1 MKQVHLLAALLCLMT
16 AATTQAKDNTA
27 KSTGGSLNYHIHL
40 KVADAKDSMVYLVH
54 YYGKGG
60 NKIYI
65 SDSAMFKNGVA
76 DFRNTDSPFVGG
88 SYMILLANKTANFEF
103 LLNKGDDISI
113 TATQSKLPEGIKF
126 ANSPENEHFQD
137 YQRHARVFGETQQEL
152 VKELETAKIKTD
164 TESIRKRGGESAKAF
179 ADYRKKMEATYPGT
193 LLANILRALEKPEVP
208 EGQHFLDD
216 GKTIDSTFAYKYYKS
231 HYWDGFDFQDDR
243 LIYTPLYDGLLD
255 EYFSKMVI
263 PTTDSVIRE
272 ADVIL
277 KKAKGSKD
285 VFHYSLWWL
294 TRYVEESKVMGL
306 SDAFVYFVEN
316 YYMKGD
322 AFWLTNDELQK
333 YIDRAKKMAP
343 NVIGNVAPEL
353 KLPNVATNKTEVMR
367 DIVAPYTVIV
377 FYSPNCGHCKHELP
391 LLDSV
396 YEAVLKQ
403 KGVKIY
409 TIATEGEQKVIN
421 DFLISNKLDKKW
433 INTWDPDNLSNRVV
447 NYDVLSTPTIYL
459 LDNKKIIL
467 GKRLDHSNIN
477 SVIEMTERKKK
488 DMANK
493 TKSKTDIHS
502 SSKKQ

>member
-1 MKQVHLLAALLCLMT
+1 MKHAHLLLALLCLIT
-16 AATTQAKDNTA
+16 TTSLPAKEQPKKAA
-27 KSTGGSLNYHIHL
+27 GSLNYHIHL

-60 NKIYI
+60 NKIYM

-76 DFRNTDSPFVGG
+76 DFRSTDSPFVGG
-88 SYMILLANKTANFEF
+88 SYMVLMANKSTNFEF
-103 LLNKGDDISI
+103 LLNKGDDIAI
-113 TATQSKLPEGIKF
+113 TATLSKLPEGIKF
-126 ANSPENEHFQD
+126 VNSPENDRFQD
-137 YQRHARVFGETQQEL
+137 YQGRARAYGETQQGL
-152 VKELETAKIKTD
+152 VKELETAKTKADTD
-164 TESIRKRGGESAKAF
+164 AIRKRGSESAKAF
-179 ADYRKKMEATYPGT
+179 ADYRKKMEADYPGT
-193 LLANILRALEKPEVP
+193 LLANILRALEKPEMP
-208 EGQHFLDD
+208 EGQHFLED
-216 GKTIDSTFAYKYYKS
+216 GKTTDSSFAYKYYKA

-243 LIYTPLYDGLLD
+243 LIYTPLYDGLLE
-255 EYFSKMVI
+255 EYMTKMVI
-263 PTTDSVIRE
+263 PATDSVIRE
-272 ADVIL
+272 SDMIL
-277 KKAKGSKD
+277 KKAKGSRD

-322 AFWLTNDELQK
+322 AFWLTNEELQK

-353 KLPNVATNKTEVMR
+353 KLPDVATNKTDVMR
-367 DIVAPYTVIV
+367 DVAAPYTVIV

-403 KGVKIY
+403 KGVKVY
-409 TIATEGEQKVIN
+409 TIATEGEQKVIS

-459 LDNKKIIL
+459 LDSKKIIL

-477 SVIEMTERKKK
+477 SVVEMTERKKK
-488 DMANK
+488 DIAAKRQSATN
-493 TKSKTDIHS
+493 IHS
-502 SSKKQ
+502 STKKQ